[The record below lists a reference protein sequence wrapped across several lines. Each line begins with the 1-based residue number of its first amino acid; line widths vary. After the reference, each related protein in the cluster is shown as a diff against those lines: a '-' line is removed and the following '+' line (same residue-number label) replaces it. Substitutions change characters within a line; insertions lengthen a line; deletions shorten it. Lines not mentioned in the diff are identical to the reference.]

1 MTPITMTTMTT
12 RIQWTLSGLVLM
24 GLVACSGGG
33 GTNPPPP
40 PPKAIAD
47 RMDYTNPTSGT
58 YTLVK
63 DASSTSSHLV
73 LNLLGPAG
81 TSTTGVGFYL
91 SADTTKVTWVK
102 PASSDAILAHNV
114 IFDLGTA
121 PQLAVAKAKVDSQN
135 NQTGQLQVAYYQK
148 GTSKPAVTLGATS
161 ILASVA
167 LDLKANVPVGTAVTL
182 SAVTGKAVLSNGS
195 AAPTPI
201 TISGGSLVA
210 N

>member
-33 GTNPPPP
+33 GGITTPPPP
-40 PPKAIAD
+40 PPKTIAD
-47 RMDYTNPTSGT
+47 RLDYTNPTSGT

-73 LNLLGPAG
+73 LNLMGPAG

-91 SADTTKVTWVK
+91 SADTSKVTWVK
-102 PASSDAILAHNV
+102 PASSDALLARNV
-114 IFDLGTA
+114 IFDLGTT
-121 PQLAVAKAKVDSQN
+121 PQLAVAKASGN
-135 NQTGQLQVAYYQK
+135 QLQVAYYQK
-148 GTSKPAVTLGATS
+148 GTSKPAVTLTATS

-182 SAVTGKAVLSNGS
+182 SALLGKAVLSNGS